1 MSETYKIGEAAA
13 LLNLKTYVLRFW
25 ETEFPDIVPLRTEK
39 GQRLYAPEHLALLE
53 RIRYL
58 LHDRGLTIGGA
69 RKALAEEKAL
79 GLRYHFGVPGALPRG
94 LTAAGLYTEPEPEYE
109 DDGFDEEPVPM
120 RKLPRSAKSVPLQ
133 TGQFNLP
140 GLEELIALRERVLDS
155 PAPGG
160 YGSSKEGSWDEA
172 GDTAGD
178 AGGLLGRDDD
188 AGRQG
193 ERSLDTPPGL
203 LPLFSAVVAAFAD
216 AAGGNFTSGA
226 PGGSNFIQT
235 GRRSAPPAGIDP
247 AETERRVRQA
257 RNETRALLRVIAREL
272 EGIAVLLR
280 RDEASAVT
288 PEPGAR

>member
-39 GQRLYAPEHLALLE
+39 GQRLYTTEHLALLE

-79 GLRYHFGVPGALPRG
+79 GLRYLFGIPGALPRG

-109 DDGFDEEPVPM
+109 DDGFDEEPVPT
-120 RKLPRSAKSVPLQ
+120 RRVPRSGKSVPIQ

-155 PAPGG
+155 PTWGE
-160 YGSSKEGSWDEA
+160 YGSSEDGPGDGAEDES
-172 GDTAGD
+172 GD
-178 AGGLLGRDDD
+178 AGSLLWRDDD
-188 AGRQG
+188 AERQR
-193 ERSLDTPPGL
+193 ERPLDTPPGL

-216 AAGGNFTSGA
+216 AAGANFAS
-226 PGGSNFIQT
+226 GGSNFIQA
-235 GRRSAPPAGIDP
+235 GRESASPAALDP
-247 AETERRVRQA
+247 GEAERRVKLAQ
-257 RNETRALLRVIAREL
+257 NETRAMLRVIAREL
-272 EGIAVLLR
+272 EGVAALLR
-280 RDEASAVT
+280 RDGASEVT
-288 PEPGAR
+288 PVPIAR